1 MFLCT
6 DMGMGGGAEEQVIR
20 LAYGFRGRGWAP
32 LIVSLLP
39 PSPMPPDFEG
49 RGIPLA
55 HLGMRRG
62 LPDPR
67 GLRRLARIIRD
78 FRPDVV
84 HAHMVHANLLARAV
98 RPFRP
103 FPVLVC
109 TQHNLTMAGIKH
121 DYTRI
126 FEVAHRLTDGLAERT
141 TAISHSAADYYIRR
155 GAVPAA
161 KMMVVP
167 NGIDSGG
174 FERDPAA
181 RVRLRRALG
190 IEDRFAWLA
199 VARLEPA
206 KAYPT
211 LLRAFAGLGD
221 GPRTLL
227 ICGQGSRRGELEGLA
242 GDLGIGGR
250 VKFLGLR
257 DDIPAVMSAADAF
270 ALSSDL
276 EGLPLVLLQASAAGL
291 PIVATDVGG
300 NAEVVEH
307 GVNGEIVPPGNPEA
321 FARGMARIEVLSTSE
336 RAAMGDA
343 GLTRVRTRF
352 EAERVIDR
360 WESLYTELLDDAA
373 RPKRR
378 RSTASR
384 GDEAPP
390 LVSVSTPSPPQGR
403 DHAT

>member
-1 MFLCT
+1 
-6 DMGMGGGAEEQVIR
+6 
-20 LAYGFRGRGWAP
+20 
-32 LIVSLLP
+32 
-39 PSPMPPDFEG
+39 
-49 RGIPLA
+49 
-55 HLGMRRG
+55 
-62 LPDPR
+62 
-67 GLRRLARIIRD
+67 
-78 FRPDVV
+78 
-84 HAHMVHANLLARAV
+84 
-98 RPFRP
+98 
-103 FPVLVC
+103 
-109 TQHNLTMAGIKH
+109 MAGIEH
-121 DYTRI
+121 DYTRL

-141 TAISHSAADYYIRR
+141 TAISHSAAGYYIRR
-155 GAVPAA
+155 KAVPAS

-174 FERDPAA
+174 FEHDPTA
-181 RVRLRRALG
+181 RGLLRRALG
-190 IEDRFAWLA
+190 IEDQFAWLA

-242 GDLGIGGR
+242 HDLGIGGR

-276 EGLPLVLLQASAAGL
+276 EGLPLVLLQAAAAGL

-300 NAEVVEH
+300 NAEVVEP
-307 GVNGEIVPPGNPEA
+307 GVIGEIVAPGDPGAFSRAMLKIEALSPP
-321 FARGMARIEVLSTSE
+321 E

-343 GLTRVRTRF
+343 GLSRVRTRF
-352 EAERVIDR
+352 EAERVVDR
-360 WESLYTELLDDAA
+360 WEALYTELLDDAA
-373 RPKRR
+373 RPMRR
-378 RSTASR
+378 RSAAPR
-384 GDEAPP
+384 GDEAPT
-390 LVSVSTPSPPQGR
+390 LVTVSTPGPLQGR